1 MITVSKED
9 YSVEVNLKPLVCAEC
24 GSEDF
29 KYQLNDNKYIEDAAL
44 YRTTEDA
51 KVVTLGL
58 DCCQCGCVYSLDLIL
73 NGGKA

>member
-1 MITVSKED
+1 MIKVDKNFSSITVD
-9 YSVEVNLKPLVCAEC
+9 LKPLVCAEC
-24 GSEDF
+24 GSEEF
-29 KYQLNDNKYIEDAAL
+29 KYQLNDNKYIEDAAV

-58 DCCQCGCVYSLDLIL
+58 DCCQCGCGYSLDLIL